1 MGQYANQ
8 PDFIT
13 HDIKAVT
20 PIAVDYI
27 TELEAGLPESDI
39 VILK

>member
-20 PIAVDYI
+20 PIAVGV
-27 TELEAGLPESDI
+27 TAFMS
-39 VILK
+39 